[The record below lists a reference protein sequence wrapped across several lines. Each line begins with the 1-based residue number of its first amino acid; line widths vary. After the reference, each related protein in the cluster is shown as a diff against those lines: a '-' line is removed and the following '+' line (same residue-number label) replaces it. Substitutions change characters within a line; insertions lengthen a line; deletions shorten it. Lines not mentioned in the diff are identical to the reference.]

1 MSPRQLLIMFG
12 FAYAL
17 TGCAPAHF
25 SHDPLTQIDIGQ
37 TSVAENSPDYI
48 DGEVDGDGYLN
59 SDIRG
64 TTEEMALIRQAQ
76 NTHDTK
82 YADTQSLSED
92 AIIHQAMTADVASPR
107 FDILAPLH
115 RATHASSTYTPDVEM
130 HEIRQH
136 QPYLLDSGDRVRVF
150 VYGQPNLSRTYNVD
164 GGGFISIPL
173 IGTVRARNITTYQL
187 ELSIGNLLAT
197 QYVKDPHVTVQISQ
211 YRPFFILGEVRRAG
225 QYPFV
230 SGMTVQ
236 TAVAIA
242 GGYGDRAHEKS
253 VKLTRVI
260 NGYRTVVKVAPH
272 EPVYPGDTINVRERF
287 F

>member
-17 TGCAPAHF
+17 TGCAPAHLT
-25 SHDPLTQIDIGQ
+25 HDPLTQIDAGAKLY
-37 TSVAENSPDYI
+37 AENPSDYI
-48 DGEVDGDGYLN
+48 DGEVEEDGYLN

-76 NTHDTK
+76 NAHDSQ
-82 YADTQSLSED
+82 YAGAQSMNED
-92 AIIHQAMTADVASPR
+92 AIIDHAMTVDQAMPRNDLASTFHRVAHSRTA
-107 FDILAPLH
+107 
-115 RATHASSTYTPDVEM
+115 YTPDVEM
-130 HEIRQH
+130 HETRQH
-136 QPYLLDSGDRVRVF
+136 QPYLLDSGDRVRIF

-164 GGGFISIPL
+164 GGGFISVPL
-173 IGTVRARNITTYQL
+173 IGTVRARNITTHQL
-187 ELSIGNLLAT
+187 EISIGNLLAT
-197 QYVKDPHVTVQISQ
+197 QYVKDPQVSVQISQ

-242 GGYGDRAHEKS
+242 GGYSDRAYEKS
-253 VKLTRVI
+253 VKMTRVI